1 MSVRKVLVYGEN
13 PNDTKSIAFLL
24 EALCPAM
31 RGRLAI
37 RRGPLLLVK
46 NTKLGKIATRAD
58 KAAQLL
64 TAENTKA
71 PVACVFM
78 HEDADAVEPAHIRM
92 CEEKER
98 VLLARGHT
106 VYAVTPA
113 WEIESWWLMWPDA
126 VGGLRAKWR
135 TPDKYR
141 GRNVGTV
148 MDAKEEL
155 RRLLRPQGAPRS
167 FRTYE
172 ELDSPLIAQKI
183 RDLGLARSPQASS
196 ASYQRFID
204 GVDRYCNA

>member
-1 MSVRKVLVYGEN
+1 
-13 PNDTKSIAFLL
+13 
-24 EALCPAM
+24 M

-46 NTKLGKIATRAD
+46 NTQPGKIATRAD

-64 TAENTKA
+64 TAEHTKA

-78 HEDADAVEPAHIRM
+78 HEDADAVEPAHIRI

-98 VLLARGHT
+98 VLRARGHA
-106 VYAVTPA
+106 VHAVTPA

-126 VGGLRAKWR
+126 VGGLRANWK

-141 GRNVGTV
+141 GRNVGAV
-148 MDAKEEL
+148 QNAKEEL
-155 RRLLRPQGAPRS
+155 RKLLRPPGVPRS

-172 ELDSPLIAQKI
+172 ELDSPSIAQRI
-183 RDLGLARSPQASS
+183 RDLGLARHPQASS
-196 ASYQRFID
+196 ASYRRFVD
-204 GVDRYCNA
+204 GVDRHCNM